1 MLKGINKQILEVTNT
16 ESPYFERIVFFVRP
30 EKCAV
35 PETRLKQEAESI
47 SKKIKRP
54 PKTKKSAAQLLKGA
68 VYIALGAG
76 AGAALTFLM
85 GYIA

>member
-30 EKCAV
+30 DKNTVSEAC
-35 PETRLKQEAESI
+35 LKKEAESI
-47 SKKIKRP
+47 SSKIKRP
-54 PKTKKSAAQLLKGA
+54 PRPKKTARQWVKTA
-68 VYIALGAG
+68 VYITLGAG
-76 AGAALTFLM
+76 AGAAITFLM